1 VPLGIQAKNEA
12 NIKEMAEILDSL
24 GTYVPKKC
32 LLDIGEIYKI
42 PRVIYGDQ
50 LTVARIRS
58 AATLRSS
65 EIDEQK
71 RLDGFTEVISDWHT
85 RLCLV
90 TVCV

>member
-1 VPLGIQAKNEA
+1 MPLGIQAKNEA

-50 LTVARIRS
+50 LTVARIRG
-58 AATLRSS
+58 AATLWSS

>member
-1 VPLGIQAKNEA
+1 MPLGIQAKNEA

-50 LTVARIRS
+50 LTVARIRG